1 MSHESWL
8 IMAYFVNKTSKGL
21 ENYNNVEGDKSIEK
35 TCEIF
40 LDMIIEDK
48 NISRLC
54 NFLL

>member
-1 MSHESWL
+1 
-8 IMAYFVNKTSKGL
+8 MAYFVNKTSKGL